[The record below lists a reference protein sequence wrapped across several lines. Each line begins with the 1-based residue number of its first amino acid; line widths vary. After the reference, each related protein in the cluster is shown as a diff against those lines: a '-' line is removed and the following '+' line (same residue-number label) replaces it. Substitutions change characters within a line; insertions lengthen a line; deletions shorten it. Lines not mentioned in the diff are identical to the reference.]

1 VSAVLELARPRTAT
15 DWRRWLLVSAACA
28 GAAVLVLCALRIARF
43 QLSDLT
49 VLGRQVSPYVQDSGT
64 RPGVLLG
71 LSLCCVPAV
80 VLLIQALRFGSVA
93 RERRL
98 AGLRVAGAS
107 QSQLRRVA
115 MVESM
120 GAGVVGATVGAVA
133 YLVLATLTPRVPS
146 LNLRL
151 VPYPDR
157 LDVLA
162 VPAVVAAVAAV
173 AAVCARTSAR
183 EVVVAPRRVAGRL
196 PRPLPAAR
204 AWASVSL
211 VAVLVVLSILVF
223 GYDWWRSAGAL
234 VVVGVAV
241 AAAFTVTP
249 YLGVLAARRLSRS
262 DDPMR
267 QLAAARLRADP
278 RAPGRVAAVVTV
290 CGGTFMIAVVFS
302 LSVWRVDY
310 NTGGDK
316 AYYVTGAALAAV
328 GALIALAV
336 SVVSLAIAA
345 AEQVLE
351 GRRATAALTAFGVS
365 TAELTRAMRVQLGI
379 VTIPSALTGA
389 ALAALPMVPQLWSD
403 LRGPLVALGATA
415 LGFACVW
422 ILSLLANRAA
432 MRLVRRQ
439 LADATSAENLRTA

>member
-1 VSAVLELARPRTAT
+1 MTAVLQLARPRTAS
-15 DWRRWLLVSAACA
+15 DWRRWWLAAAACD
-28 GAAVLVLCALRIARF
+28 GAAALGLCALRIARY
-43 QLSDLT
+43 QLSDLID
-49 VLGRQVSPYVQDSGT
+49 VGRQVSPYVQDGGT
-64 RPGVLLG
+64 RPGVIVGLL
-71 LSLCCVPAV
+71 LCCVPAV
-80 VLLIQALRFGSVA
+80 VLLIQALRFGSSA

-107 QSQLRRVA
+107 QSQLRRIA
-115 MVESM
+115 MVESA
-120 GAGVVGATVGAVA
+120 GAGVMGAAAGAVA
-133 YLVLATLTPRVPS
+133 YLVLATLTPRIANP
-146 LNLRL
+146 NLRL

-157 LDVLA
+157 LDLLA
-162 VPAVVAAVAAV
+162 VPAVMLAVAAM

-183 EVVVAPRRVAGRL
+183 EVVVAPCRVTGRL

-204 AWASVSL
+204 GWASASL
-211 VAVLVVLSILVF
+211 VVLLVVLSVLVF
-223 GYDWWRSAGAL
+223 RYNVWRAAGAL

-241 AAAFTVTP
+241 ATAFTLTP
-249 YLGVLAARRLSRS
+249 YLGVLAARRLARS

-278 RAPGRVAAVVTV
+278 RTPGRVAAVVAV
-290 CGGTFMIAVVFS
+290 CGATFMIAVVYS

-310 NTGGDK
+310 NIGGSK
-316 AYYVTGAALAAV
+316 SYYVTGAALAGV

-351 GRRATAALTAFGVS
+351 ARRATAALSAFGVS
-365 TAELTRAMRVQLGI
+365 TGDLTRAMRVQLGI

-389 ALAALPMVPQLWSD
+389 ILSALLMVPLLWSD

-415 LGFACVW
+415 LGLACVW
-422 ILSLLANRAA
+422 TLGRLANRAA
-432 MRLVRRQ
+432 VRLVRQQ
-439 LADATSAENLRTA
+439 LADATSVENLRTA